1 MFKGFL
7 NDRELHL
14 NYDCVLHLKEPS
26 MKSVLP
32 YFTSA
37 EVVLIDDDMMLL
49 NRIKGNLSVTHCRV
63 KDFGHPKKALE
74 YLNQSLQDSDN
85 LSPVKLENL
94 HHQIY
99 SPERFKQISTVIVDY
114 DMPGMNG
121 LEMCRQI
128 TSPHIQKIMLTGAA
142 TTDIA
147 VDAFNEGIIDQFIQK
162 NDPDVFAKLQ
172 NAVISAQEKYFES
185 NTLEL
190 MHQLQNEY
198 PEVSILQDPAFVELF
213 GTITREHKVVEYYL
227 LDPIGNFLFLS
238 ETGKSSALFVF
249 NEELLNVQEDMIRES
264 DRNTELAQ
272 EVYSKK
278 QAICFYP
285 FSNQEKYEPANWKS
299 YLQPLKRLESEST
312 VFYAYVTDLINLDQ
326 SRIISFKDYFSK
338 SEK

>member
-1 MFKGFL
+1 
-7 NDRELHL
+7 
-14 NYDCVLHLKEPS
+14 
-26 MKSVLP
+26 MKSVLH
-32 YFTSA
+32 YFTPT
-37 EVVLIDDDMMLL
+37 EVIFIDDEQTIINMVQ
-49 NRIKGNLSVTHCRV
+49 INLSFLNIALKYFDQPAKAVDYIEKHNPV
-63 KDFGHPKKALE
+63 LAPKD
-74 YLNQSLQDSDN
+74 LNKISLRLYSSD
-85 LSPVKLENL
+85 
-94 HHQIY
+94 
-99 SPERFKQISTVIVDY
+99 RFRQISTIIVDY

-162 NDPDVFAKLQ
+162 DDPDVFSKLQ

-190 MHQLQNEY
+190 MHQLQSEC
-198 PEVSILQDPAFVELF
+198 PEIAILQDHAFVELF
-213 GTITREHKVVEYYL
+213 EKITHENKVVEHYL